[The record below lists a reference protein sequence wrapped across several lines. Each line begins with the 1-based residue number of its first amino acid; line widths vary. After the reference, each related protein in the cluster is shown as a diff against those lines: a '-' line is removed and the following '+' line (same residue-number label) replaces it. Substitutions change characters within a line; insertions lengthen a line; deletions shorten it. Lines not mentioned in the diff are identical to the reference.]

1 MGSPEIIQ
9 WTMVLPSGSM
19 AVRISTEQQVEEL
32 NGLALAL
39 KRGVENRGGP
49 STMGTSNK
57 LPSGWWFGTM
67 EF

>member
-39 KRGVENRGGP
+39 KRGVENGGVHQP
-49 STMGTSNK
+49 WV
-57 LPSGWWFGTM
+57 PSGKLT
-67 EF
+67 